1 MSSATPI
8 SRRRPTSIQPS
19 GGGTVGALHSKE
31 FCAEDFEAAVLDPA
45 KVMLM
50 TLVDLLY
57 DGAKEAKEVLAN
69 FKPVYTKEEYLAAM
83 DSRFFSE

>member
-1 MSSATPI
+1 M
-8 SRRRPTSIQPS
+8 
-19 GGGTVGALHSKE
+19 
-31 FCAEDFEAAVLDPA
+31 FCAEDFEAAVLDPSN
-45 KVMLM
+45 VMLM

-83 DSRFFSE
+83 DSRFFSEL

>member
-1 MSSATPI
+1 M
-8 SRRRPTSIQPS
+8 
-19 GGGTVGALHSKE
+19 
-31 FCAEDFEAAVLDPA
+31 LDPA

>member
-1 MSSATPI
+1 MP
-8 SRRRPTSIQPS
+8 SIQPS

-31 FCAEDFEAAVLDPA
+31 FCATDFDAAVLDPA

-57 DGAKEAKEVLAN
+57 DGAKEAREVLAN

>member
-1 MSSATPI
+1 MP
-8 SRRRPTSIQPS
+8 SIQPS

-57 DGAKEAKEVLAN
+57 DGAKRGQRGSREFQTGLYEGRISRCDGQQVLLLSN
-69 FKPVYTKEEYLAAM
+69 RKILYSF
-83 DSRFFSE
+83 